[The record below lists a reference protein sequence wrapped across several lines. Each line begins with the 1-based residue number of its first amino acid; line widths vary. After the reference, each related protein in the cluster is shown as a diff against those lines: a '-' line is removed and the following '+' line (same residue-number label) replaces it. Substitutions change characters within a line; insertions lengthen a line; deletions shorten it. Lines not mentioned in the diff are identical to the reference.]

1 MNIVLKNKNMLKNTV
16 NVDIQ
21 MYMYFTINDA

>member
-16 NVDIQ
+16 NVDLQ